1 MSDDINKRIVN
12 AKKDGYRIDIKP
24 HGGRARAVWQ
34 GVVIADSA
42 QAVVLEETRHAPV
55 IYFPRAD
62 ARMDLMH
69 KTAHKTHCP
78 FKGDA
83 SYFSLK
89 NDQTTAENAVWS
101 YENPIP
107 EAAAI
112 RGYLAFYTQA
122 MGAHFGIEIK
132 S

>member
-1 MSDDINKRIVN
+1 MSEELPKRTADTNKT
-12 AKKDGYRIDIKP
+12 GYRIVIRP
-24 HGGRARAVWQ
+24 HAGRAQVLWQ
-34 GVVIADSA
+34 GLVIADSM
-42 QAVVLEETRHAPV
+42 QAVVLDETRHAPV

-62 ARMDLMH
+62 VRMDVMQ

-83 SYFSLK
+83 SYFSLEVG
-89 NDQTTAENAVWS
+89 QTKAENAAWC
-101 YENPIP
+101 YEDPIP
-107 EAAAI
+107 EAVGI

-122 MGAHFGIEIK
+122 MGATFGIEVK